1 MNGTDMNDTV
11 PDKKTGGKRRRWIIL
26 TAFVLVVISVLVLLP
41 VGLQVGLRQWLLENG
56 GERVQVADVDLNL
69 FTGTLQLTDLSIDVD
84 EHNTLNAAQVRL
96 KLAWLPLLQRRIVIE
111 ALTLGDMRME
121 IEQREDG
128 QLRTGGILIPSG
140 ENAEALRENTQ
151 NTQNTQNT
159 HETKTS
165 DWEVGIDSLIF
176 SDIDLH
182 YTDARLQMD
191 IRIAQLSLR
200 DLAAWQPDRDAQI
213 SLQATVNG
221 AALDYTGSIAPFAD
235 SLRVNGHINLLGL
248 PLADFQQI
256 TGITGEL
263 AGKLTL
269 ETAVSLELSV
279 TDMNLQLKTDTF
291 RLDQL
296 RLSTPQIQLQ
306 QESLRWSGNIELKQ
320 SGGTSRQT
328 VLQASGSGDIAGEQL
343 NTTLPQPPLN
353 ITQQDLQLG
362 IQFTFESDGSG
373 DDPQISA
380 QLENLQTSELH
391 ARSDDFPLAGM
402 GSFRLEKFR
411 LHNAGVLEIE
421 KIRIEQGYAAKAVG
435 DSPVPPFFSN
445 DNLTIDSLV
454 LNEGNQLSI
463 DNILLKQ
470 AKIYLARTAD
480 GDSNLDALMA
490 AAERMAGTET
500 AQESDVEI
508 PPAKENQATANPA
521 TFHIGH
527 FQMSDDSAFVFDDA
541 GVTPKTR
548 TDIGIEN
555 LELDNIDNRSADQL
569 MQLKGKGKLGRF
581 GHYQFSGELQPFAD
595 KLTAKIE
602 ASIKS
607 LDLPPLSPYT
617 AGDLGFRLRSGTLS
631 SDIDISIERDQLA
644 GETQLTLQQLELIA
658 VKDKDQQGGMSAI
671 SLDTSLNMLR
681 DSNNTISLS
690 IPLSGDINAPDFSIS
705 DAINQALMSGSKK
718 AAMTYFMFA
727 LQPYG
732 TMLAVAK
739 LAGEQMTKVRLDP
752 VQFSM
757 GSSEIDEMG
766 RDYLKKVAGILSD
779 RPKVAIKV
787 CGIAVDGD
795 VAALMAVT
803 EKTEKIEKTEK
814 RSPAEEPMD
823 EEALRKRLE
832 QLAQQRAIVVREFII
847 SQAGKA
853 NHQLVSCLP
862 EVESGEADAVPR
874 VELLI

>member
-1 MNGTDMNDTV
+1 MNETDMNDTV

-26 TAFVLVVISVLVLLP
+26 TAFVLMVISVLVLLP

-69 FTGTLQLTDLSIDVD
+69 FTGTLQLTGLSIDVD

-96 KLAWLPLLQRRIVIE
+96 QLAWLPLLQRRIVIE

-140 ENAEALRENTQ
+140 ENAESLQE
-151 NTQNTQNT
+151 NTQNT
-159 HETKTS
+159 HETETP

-182 YTDARLQMD
+182 YSDAKLKMD
-191 IRIAQLSLR
+191 TRIVQLSLR
-200 DLAAWQPDRDAQI
+200 DLAAWRPEQDAQI

-221 AALDYTGSIAPFAD
+221 AALDYTGSIALFAD
-235 SLRVNGHINLLGL
+235 SLRVNGYISLLGL
-248 PLADFQQI
+248 PLANFQQL
-256 TGITGEL
+256 TGIADEL
-263 AGKLTL
+263 AGKLTV
-269 ETAVSLELSV
+269 ETEVSLDLSV
-279 TDMNLQLKTDTF
+279 TDMNLQLKTDTL

-296 RLSTPQIQLQ
+296 RLSTPQIHLQ
-306 QESLRWSGNIELKQ
+306 QESLRWAGNIELKQ
-320 SGGTSRQT
+320 TGGTSQQA
-328 VLQASGSGDIAGEQL
+328 VLHVSGSGDITGEQL
-343 NTTLPQPPLN
+343 GTTLSQPPLN

-362 IQFTFESDGSG
+362 IQFTFESDSSS
-373 DDPQISA
+373 DDPRISA
-380 QLENLQTSELH
+380 QLENLQTNELH

-411 LHNAGVLEIE
+411 LHNAGALEIE
-421 KIRIEQGYAAKAVG
+421 KIRIEQGYVAQAVD
-435 DSPVPPFFSN
+435 DSSAPPLFSN
-445 DNLTIDSLV
+445 NNLTIDSLV

-470 AKIYLARTAD
+470 AKIYLTRAAD
-480 GDSNLDALMA
+480 GGSNLDVLMA
-490 AAERMAGTET
+490 AVERMASTET
-500 AQESDVEI
+500 AQESETETAPV
-508 PPAKENQATANPA
+508 KESQTTANPA

-527 FQMSDDSAFVFDDA
+527 FQMSDDSTLVFDDA

-581 GHYQFSGELQPFAD
+581 GHYQFSGDLQPFAD

-602 ASIKS
+602 ASIKG

-644 GETQLTLQQLELIA
+644 GETQLTLQQLALIPVA
-658 VKDKDQQGGMSAI
+658 DKDQQGGMSTV

-690 IPLSGDINAPDFSIS
+690 IPLSGDINAPDFSVS

-752 VQFSM
+752 VQFSL
-757 GSSEIDEMG
+757 GSSEIDETG

-795 VAALMAVT
+795 ATALIAVT
-803 EKTEKIEKTEK
+803 EKLEKTEK
-814 RSPAEEPMD
+814 KLPVEEPMD

-832 QLAQQRAIVVREFII
+832 QLAQQRAIAVREFII
-847 SQAGKA
+847 SQANKA

-862 EVESGEADAVPR
+862 ELESGENNAVPR